1 MAFTVDCKY
10 DHPAHTVYATFDGV
24 LVSEQEIEQLFA
36 VLEEYTRPLRKPVYL
51 IANFDSWRVETDV
64 MRQYG
69 VALRNFYTSTHTVF
83 VGYSSDIY
91 ARMNLRLAAVIGG
104 ASPNLFLTRD
114 EAVAFIHEQQRLAGS
129 PRPDLPPAR
138 VGSDVRPDI
147 PR

>member
-10 DHPAHTVYATFDGV
+10 DHAAHVVHATFDGV
-24 LVSEQEIEQLFA
+24 LVSEPEIEQLFA
-36 VLEEYTRPLRKPVYL
+36 VLEEYTRPLRKPIYL

-69 VALRNFYTSTHTVF
+69 MALRNFYTNTQTIF

-114 EAVAFIHEQQRLAGS
+114 EAVAFIQEQQRLAGI
-129 PRPDLPPAR
+129 RPDLPPAR
-138 VGSDVRPDI
+138 VGQDARPDV

>member
-10 DHPAHTVYATFDGV
+10 DHRAHVVYATFDGV

-36 VLEEYTRPLRKPVYL
+36 VLEDYIRPLRKPIHLV
-51 IANFDSWRVETDV
+51 ANFDAWRVETDV

-69 VALRNFYTSTHTVF
+69 MALRNFYTTNQTVF

-104 ASPNLFLTRD
+104 ASPNLFLTRE
-114 EAVAFIHEQQRLAGS
+114 EALAFVHEQQRQAGL
-129 PRPDLPPAR
+129 RVDLPPAQ
-138 VGSDVRPDI
+138 VGRNP
-147 PR
+147 PP